1 MPLGLQINISNF
13 GATLS
18 IYNRRGWDNVSDLRP
33 RAAAP
38 ENTLSGD
45 SSAGSQDWS
54 KLRKAKPAEH
64 LLPLSERFLEQLPS
78 EVFPGALATHY
89 ARIVNVIASHWH
101 DRGGCEIYFKEL
113 LTDQRAGRQGFP
125 GPVRRDLVNLWGYW
139 QRGGPQLKI

>member
-1 MPLGLQINISNF
+1 M
-13 GATLS
+13 S
-18 IYNRRGWDNVSDLRP
+18 IYGRRGWDNLGDVYARKTP
-33 RAAAP
+33 GKAAAP
-38 ENTLSGD
+38 EERPTGGM
-45 SSAGSQDWS
+45 SAESQDWPE
-54 KLRKAKPAEH
+54 LRKAKPAEH
-64 LLPLSERFLEQLPS
+64 LLPLSERFLEQLPP

>member
-1 MPLGLQINISNF
+1 M
-13 GATLS
+13 S

-64 LLPLSERFLEQLPS
+64 LLPVAEKFLDRLPR
-78 EVFPGALATHY
+78 EVFPGALATQY
-89 ARIVNVIASHWH
+89 ARIVNLIAMQWH
-101 DRGGCEIYFKEL
+101 DRDRCDSYFKDL
-113 LTDQRAGRQGFP
+113 LIDQRGGRQGFP
-125 GPVRRDLVNLWGYW
+125 VPVRRDLVNLWGYW
-139 QRGGPQLKI
+139 QRIGPQLKV